1 VVRNY
6 REGLYSKKER
16 AATLD
21 GQSLICDIADT
32 TTKFIFSSTLL
43 SPKRPAASIN
53 RPVAK
58 QRKCGVCGHLSHNR
72 QKCPAVPAAA
82 AAPVVKGQVG
92 SPNDVTNVTK
102 VAPPLLLS
110 NQLLIKIST
119 LIGGVSFML
128 FLIWKQQ
135 EGVGRGT
142 K

>member
-1 VVRNY
+1 M
-6 REGLYSKKER
+6 S
-16 AATLD
+16 
-21 GQSLICDIADT
+21 
-32 TTKFIFSSTLL
+32 
-43 SPKRPAASIN
+43 SPKRPAASID

-58 QRKCGVCGHLSHNR
+58 QRKCGVCGHLSHNHR
-72 QKCPAVPAAA
+72 QCPAVPAAA
-82 AAPVVKGQVG
+82 ATPVVEGQVS

-102 VAPPLLLS
+102 VAPPPLLLS

-119 LIGGVSFML
+119 LIGEVSFML